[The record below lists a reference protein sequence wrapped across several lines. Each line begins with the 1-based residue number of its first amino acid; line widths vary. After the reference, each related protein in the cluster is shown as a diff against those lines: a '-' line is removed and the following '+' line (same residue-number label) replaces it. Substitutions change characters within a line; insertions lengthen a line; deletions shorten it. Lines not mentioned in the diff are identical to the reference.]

1 MARSSKFR
9 HNPDLDK
16 ADVTDPLHSNSSPD
30 TDIIVINDGRVGINL
45 PRNKIGSLGS
55 RDPEHT
61 LHVSGDVNIEGP
73 AEIGGDISGNKNLKI
88 KEDATISGDL
98 NVSGDFKTSGSI
110 DASGDITTLGKIT
123 TMGDLDVGG
132 DIKTTG
138 EWDVSGNVRF
148 HADVFVK
155 DDLRVS
161 GDFHVEEDYVVGKP
175 TSGMLASF
183 SGDQITFGE
192 KESGQLAE
200 FDTGIRFFVR
210 PTVSGTGVLLEGEG
224 GTMGSS
230 TISDLAVQNDLVVSG
245 NLFVSGETTVQNVTD
260 VSVTGDISGHTGRFK
275 KIFVDGN
282 EVIDVS
288 DTGNFYPKSN
298 PSGFITGIETG
309 GFVTTGYSGLVEI
322 ASGNFTKSLTISG
335 NPVLTGSAGSTS
347 PFCFF
352 YDAIN
357 HNGLIQKT
365 YYEAKVPG
373 KQNLMLSGITVD
385 DASDLTL
392 RLRFDGPDDDYVG
405 TASINSNEIPTGNLS
420 EHSAETRRFN
430 GFIRGDF
437 GGLNGFVTGLANGRN
452 SVLTLN
458 ELGGGPEA
466 TALYIDEIANST
478 PKAGHARGTTALKED
493 DSINVFA
500 EFDTNDVT
508 GIKVDSFG
516 LAKGVS
522 YASYSLT
529 DIGGGK
535 YKATIPVTVSSLTG
549 PQSVRIQAKNSFGTE
564 GGAVLSSGPSGQ
576 RTLDPLYPSIDAN
589 INYLNDWKS
598 SQQGLGWD
606 AVSSDAVSG
615 RYSLSITNFSNGVDL
630 FTGSL
635 GEDSSDDR
643 VLFTDSAGS
652 SLGRSIE
659 TYASNLNVLFNTG
672 YAGVRDNKYDSNFKM
687 IVAVQ
692 RVSNGAKVSK
702 NSPLQIHNSP
712 QVLTDGKLD
721 QLAFRAQSPHIIGQ
735 SEHKQGDLVSGEFT
749 IYTKGASTSDIKYK
763 VDQTQG
769 WGSGPT
775 SSKSILPGAFSQT
788 FGTSSFGGNIVSL
801 SLQRDAS
808 NNVTRIDL
816 NTSSKG
822 LRTRDAV
829 GTSFPNTS
837 VGKDGNF
844 ANQYFTSDAGMERLD
859 VNFVN
864 GEISSIT
871 DNANGEVLVSFS
883 SYNESNAGQYNSF
896 IDAHVTGQVGSTS
909 SALTDLYANF
919 TNNSSNVFDDLSY
932 PATGSTV
939 VNNSDVPALYLSD
952 TDYPVNQ
959 SGLKNSE
966 TATINFEKNNI
977 DTLYIADNGLGGA
990 GQLNFSNQS
999 QFDDQL
1005 EYYGDLVVRTVLNQP
1020 GGHLRVHMSGPYTTY
1035 TSLRFNIL
1043 NLGNSPSVTTS
1054 GNTLII
1060 SYPKIN
1066 AGGLRFPFIS
1076 EVMSFINSQANLS
1089 AVPSSGVNVNH
1100 SGLQPTS
1107 GNTQTV
1113 TVQSVPKLGSNGQAL
1128 VKKDVSRSA
1137 GSYNISAH
1145 NFTIAGTKTS
1155 NGLKTSVSD
1164 TVNIAHAAPVFN
1176 VRNLPA
1182 SLQSTSG
1189 TVSNTTFY
1197 IEANQQLNRE
1207 LSLGLDPTQ
1216 SNQPSLSKSVRSALP
1231 TSTPNNFVIGVTDVN
1246 TKGQFTFQFTGSGI
1260 GGQEVTVI
1268 TNNQNYTISGFSERE
1283 IYASPQSLGA
1293 GLAYL
1298 GTNVVDPNN
1307 VSMEN
1312 ISESIGGGVGKS
1324 YSYKS
1329 YPNGTQMTATID
1341 FDDQFTI
1348 TNSAGETNTT
1358 GDYIYNLDKANRAG
1372 NAVAPGALYKIKED

>member
-16 ADVTDPLHSNSSPD
+16 ADVTDPLHSSSSPD

-61 LHVSGDVNIEGP
+61 LHVSGDANIEGP
-73 AEIGGDISGNKNLKI
+73 AKIGGDISGNKNLKI

-230 TISDLAVQNDLVVSG
+230 TISDLVVQNDLVVSG

-522 YASYSLT
+522 YTSYSLT

-564 GGAVLSSGPSGQ
+564 GGTVLSSGPSGQ

-672 YAGVRDNKYDSNFKM
+672 YAGVRDNKYDSSFKM

-775 SSKSILPGAFSQT
+775 TSKA
-788 FGTSSFGGNIVSL
+788 VL
-801 SLQRDAS
+801 S
-808 NNVTRIDL
+808 
-816 NTSSKG
+816 
-822 LRTRDAV
+822 
-829 GTSFPNTS
+829 PH
-837 VGKDGNF
+837 
-844 ANQYFTSDAGMERLD
+844 
-859 VNFVN
+859 
-864 GEISSIT
+864 
-871 DNANGEVLVSFS
+871 
-883 SYNESNAGQYNSF
+883 NEGNAGQYNSF

-909 SALTDLYANF
+909 SALTDLYVNF

-977 DTLYIADNGLGGA
+977 DTLYIDDNGLGGA

-1005 EYYGDLVVRTVLNQP
+1005 EYYGDLVVRTVHNQP
-1020 GGHLRVHMSGPYTTY
+1020 GGYLRVHMSGPYTTY

-1128 VKKDVSRSA
+1128 VKKDVSRLA

-1182 SLQSTSG
+1182 SLESTSG

-1207 LSLGLDPTQ
+1207 LSLGLDPAQ

-1231 TSTPNNFVIGVTDVN
+1231 TSTPNNFVIGVTDAN

-1329 YPNGTQMTATID
+1329 YANGIQMTATID